1 MLLSQINSFKFG
13 SAFAF
18 LSSGTDEV
26 VSSDLHKKFT
36 NGVSS
41 IYSKMIICHSSQSGQ
56 LLFRLYLYL
65 CCFVLTETH

>member
-26 VSSDLHKKFT
+26 VSSDLLHKSLQT
-36 NGVSS
+36 ECHPN
-41 IYSKMIICHSSQSGQ
+41 YSKMIIPLGV
-56 LLFRLYLYL
+56 FPIAVGTTP
-65 CCFVLTETH
+65 F